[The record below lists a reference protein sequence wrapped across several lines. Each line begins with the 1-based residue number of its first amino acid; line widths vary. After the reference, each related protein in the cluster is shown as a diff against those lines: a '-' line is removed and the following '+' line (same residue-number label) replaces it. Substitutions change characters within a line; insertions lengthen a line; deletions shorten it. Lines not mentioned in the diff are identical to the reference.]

1 MTTPPQPTPATP
13 ATPLAMADFFAL
25 EAGEYLERL
34 DGLLAPEGP
43 PAADEF
49 VRLARALRGSALMAS
64 QTPIAR
70 TSAALESLARSVREG
85 RRGWDP
91 GTRQVAIRTVDD
103 LKILVRR
110 VAVWDEGDTA
120 RTEAL
125 TRELEQLSGR
135 PSAMVRQ
142 AESLG
147 LDAGTR
153 AFVAREGAAIG
164 SALDRAATALRAG
177 APARDALQNVLRTL
191 QPLRGLAAL
200 NDLPPLPD
208 VLEGIERAVNE
219 VSRSAPPAAAPDF
232 FQSAAG
238 AITQAAREVAERG
251 RPDPEGPA
259 FRAFAAQLA
268 RFFDREPA
276 VIPISDLYFD
286 DAGPHILQRGAGAA
300 QALPLSRVE
309 LVSHGEHLRL
319 AADAIE
325 KAPSPTQRE
334 LRVHT
339 LAGTFRALAVA
350 GEGPLPQ
357 TLSRFVDA
365 AREAVALGHAVR
377 EPAGFAQALR
387 DASDVL
393 AAATT
398 TDDARIAAAL
408 QQVVL
413 QLGALARAPQPPA
426 AAPAAAFPTPAVP
439 APAAVE
445 APETTFA
452 SFLKDVAE
460 AVETPAVVP
469 IESLAPAPEPVPEPP
484 PAAAPPAPEPVVA
497 QAAPEPPAPA
507 LPPPPPAAP
516 PAPPALRVQPFR
528 FTAKKPAMPPLILT
542 ERSEVPEETPD
553 IVGSWITYQRMVAA
567 GVGPPSLD
575 ILMGHIPEV
584 VSATDQ
590 LPIVD
595 IKTLQY
601 GGAAALARVQELR
614 DIARSTPSADLP
626 ALFEEVC
633 DLVDL
638 AFQPGA

>member
-1 MTTPPQPTPATP
+1 
-13 ATPLAMADFFAL
+13 MADFFAL

-34 DGLLAPEGP
+34 DGLLGPEGP

-70 TSAALESLARSVREG
+70 TAAGLESLARGVREG
-85 RRGWDP
+85 RRVWDP
-91 GTRQVAIRTVDD
+91 GTRQVAIRAVDD

-110 VAVWDEGDTA
+110 VAAWDDNDTQRA
-120 RTEAL
+120 EAL
-125 TRELEQLSGR
+125 ARELEQLSGR
-135 PSAMVRQ
+135 PSGMLRQ
-142 AESLG
+142 AEALG
-147 LDAGTR
+147 LDAGAR

-164 SALDRAATALRAG
+164 SALDRTATALRAG
-177 APARDALQNVLRTL
+177 TPTRDALQHVLRAL

-208 VLEGIERAVNE
+208 VLEGIERAVTE
-219 VSRSAPPAAAPDF
+219 VARGGAPPAAAPDF

-251 RPDPEGPA
+251 RPEPESPA
-259 FRAFAAQLA
+259 FRAFAAQMA
-268 RFFDREPA
+268 RFFDREPV
-276 VIPISDLYFD
+276 VIPISELYFD
-286 DAGPHILQRGAGAA
+286 DTGPHILKRGAETA
-300 QALPLSRVE
+300 QAVPLSRLE

-325 KAPSPTQRE
+325 RAPSPTQRE

-357 TLSRFVDA
+357 TLSRFADA
-365 AREAVALGHAVR
+365 AREAVALGYAVR
-377 EPAGFAQALR
+377 EPGAFADALR
-387 DASDVL
+387 QASAVLTTASTSDDVAL
-393 AAATT
+393 AAG
-398 TDDARIAAAL
+398 L
-408 QQVVL
+408 QQVVA
-413 QLGALARAPQPPA
+413 QFGALSRAPAPPAQPPA
-426 AAPAAAFPTPAVP
+426 PEIAEAPESTFATFLREVTD
-439 APAAVE
+439 AVE
-445 APETTFA
+445 APA
-452 SFLKDVAE
+452 
-460 AVETPAVVP
+460 PAIVP
-469 IESLAPAPEPVPEPP
+469 IESLAPEPEPAPPPPPPPPPPQPVAAPVPEPP
-484 PAAAPPAPEPVVA
+484 RVRVVR
-497 QAAPEPPAPA
+497 PH
-507 LPPPPPAAP
+507 
-516 PAPPALRVQPFR
+516 R
-528 FTAKKPAMPPLILT
+528 PAMPPLTLT
-542 ERSEVPEETPD
+542 ERSEVPAETPD
-553 IVGSWITYQRMVAA
+553 IVGSLITYQRMVAS

-575 ILMGHIPEV
+575 VLMGHVPEV
-584 VSATDQ
+584 VSGVDE

-614 DIARSTPSADLP
+614 AVARRTPQSDLP

-638 AFQPGA
+638 AFEPGA

>member
-1 MTTPPQPTPATP
+1 MTNPPHG
-13 ATPLAMADFFAL
+13 TPLAMADFFAL

-34 DGLLAPEGP
+34 DGLLGPEGP

-49 VRLARALRGSALMAS
+49 VRLSRALRGSALMAS

-70 TSAALESLARSVREG
+70 AAAGLESLARSVREG

-91 GTRQVAIRTVDD
+91 GTRQIAIRAVDD

-110 VAVWDEGDTA
+110 VAAWDDNDTA
-120 RTEAL
+120 RAEAL
-125 TRELEQLSGR
+125 SRELEQLAGR
-135 PSAMVRQ
+135 PSAVLRQ
-142 AESLG
+142 AEALG
-147 LDAGTR
+147 LDAGAR

-164 SALDRAATALRAG
+164 SALDRTATALRAG
-177 APARDALQNVLRTL
+177 APAKDALQHVLRAL

-200 NDLPPLPD
+200 NDLPPLPE

-219 VSRSAPPAAAPDF
+219 VTRGGAPPAAAPDF

-259 FRAFAAQLA
+259 FRGFAAQLS

-286 DAGPHILQRGAGAA
+286 DSGPHIVQRGAGAA
-300 QALPLSRVE
+300 QAMPLSRVE

-325 KAPSPTQRE
+325 RSPSPTQRE

-350 GEGPLPQ
+350 GEGPLPKA
-357 TLSRFVDA
+357 LSRFVDA

-377 EPAGFAQALR
+377 EPAGFATALR
-387 DASDVL
+387 NAAEVLTGANTDDVHIATGLQEAAQQL
-393 AAATT
+393 AALE
-398 TDDARIAAAL
+398 RAA
-408 QQVVL
+408 Q
-413 QLGALARAPQPPA
+413 QPPA
-426 AAPAAAFPTPAVP
+426 PVAAVP
-439 APAAVE
+439 VAPPQPVPAEAPGSTFATFLKEVTEAVE
-445 APETTFA
+445 APA
-452 SFLKDVAE
+452 I
-460 AVETPAVVP
+460 VP
-469 IESLAPAPEPVPEPP
+469 IESLAPTPEPP
-484 PAAAPPAPEPVVA
+484 PPA
-497 QAAPEPPAPA
+497 
-507 LPPPPPAAP
+507 PPPPPAVTQPVAAIPAAP
-516 PAPPALRVQPFR
+516 PPRVQPFR
-528 FTAKKPAMPPLILT
+528 FAPRKPAMPPLTLT

-553 IVGSWITYQRMVAA
+553 IVGSWITYQRMVAS

-575 ILMGHIPEV
+575 ILMGHVPEV
-584 VSATDQ
+584 VSGVEE

-614 DIARSTPSADLP
+614 DMARRTPSANLP

-638 AFQPGA
+638 AFQPGV

>member
-1 MTTPPQPTPATP
+1 MTTPPGAGSG
-13 ATPLAMADFFAL
+13 TPLGMADFFAL

-34 DGLLAPEGP
+34 DGLLGPEGP

-70 TSAALESLARSVREG
+70 TAAGLESLARSVREG
-85 RRGWDP
+85 RRAWDA
-91 GTRQVAIRTVDD
+91 GTRQMAIRAVDD

-110 VAVWDEGDTA
+110 VAAWDDNDTQRA
-120 RTEAL
+120 EAL
-125 TRELEQLSGR
+125 ARELEQLSGR
-135 PSAMVRQ
+135 TSGMLRQ
-142 AESLG
+142 AEALG
-147 LDAGTR
+147 LDAGAR

-164 SALDRAATALRAG
+164 SALDRTAMALRAG
-177 APARDALQNVLRTL
+177 TPARDALQKVLRAL

-208 VLEGIERAVNE
+208 VLEGIERATNE
-219 VSRSAPPAAAPDF
+219 VTRGGAPPAAAPDF

-251 RPDPEGPA
+251 RPEPEGPA

-276 VIPISDLYFD
+276 VIPISELYFD
-286 DAGPHILQRGAGAA
+286 DTGPHILQRGADTA
-300 QALPLSRVE
+300 QALPLSRLE

-325 KAPSPTQRE
+325 RAPSPTQRE

-357 TLSRFVDA
+357 TLSRFAVA

-377 EPAGFAQALR
+377 EPAAFAQALR
-387 DASDVL
+387 HASEVL
-393 AAATT
+393 TTATT
-398 TDDARIAAAL
+398 SDDSGLTAGLEQA
-408 QQVVL
+408 VE
-413 QLGALARAPQPPA
+413 QLGALGRAPEP
-426 AAPAAAFPTPAVP
+426 P
-439 APAAVE
+439 APAPAPAMAEDPGSTFATFLREVTDAVE
-445 APETTFA
+445 PPAPAPE
-452 SFLKDVAE
+452 
-460 AVETPAVVP
+460 VVP
-469 IESLAPAPEPVPEPP
+469 IESLAPAPEP
-484 PAAAPPAPEPVVA
+484 A
-497 QAAPEPPAPA
+497 
-507 LPPPPPAAP
+507 PPPPPPPPPVAAP
-516 PAPPALRVQPFR
+516 SPEPPRVRVVRPYRPQMPAL
-528 FTAKKPAMPPLILT
+528 TLK
-542 ERSEVPEETPD
+542 ERSEIPAETPD
-553 IVGSWITYQRMVAA
+553 IVGSWITYQRMVAS

-575 ILMGHIPEV
+575 VLMGHVPEIVSV
-584 VSATDQ
+584 VDE

-614 DIARSTPSADLP
+614 AVARRTPQADLP

-638 AFQPGA
+638 AFEPGA

>member
-1 MTTPPQPTPATP
+1 MTTPPSGS
-13 ATPLAMADFFAL
+13 PLGMADFFAL

-34 DGLLAPEGP
+34 DGLLGPEGP

-70 TSAALESLARSVREG
+70 AAAGLESLARGVREG

-91 GTRQVAIRTVDD
+91 GTRQVAIRAVDD

-110 VAVWDEGDTA
+110 VAAWDDNDTERA
-120 RTEAL
+120 EAL
-125 TRELEQLSGR
+125 ARELEQLSGR
-135 PSAMVRQ
+135 PSGMLRQ
-142 AESLG
+142 AEALG
-147 LDAGTR
+147 LDAGAR

-164 SALDRAATALRAG
+164 SALDRTATALRAG
-177 APARDALQNVLRTL
+177 TPARDALQHVLRAL

-200 NDLPPLPD
+200 NDLQPLPD
-208 VLEGIERAVNE
+208 VLEGIERAVTE
-219 VSRSAPPAAAPDF
+219 VTRGGAPPAAAPDF

-251 RPDPEGPA
+251 RPEPEGPA
-259 FRAFAAQLA
+259 FRAFAAQMA

-276 VIPISDLYFD
+276 VIPISELYFD
-286 DAGPHILQRGAGAA
+286 DTGPHILQRGAETA
-300 QALPLSRVE
+300 QALPLSRLE

-325 KAPSPTQRE
+325 RAPSPTQRE

-357 TLSRFVDA
+357 MLSRFADA
-365 AREAVALGHAVR
+365 AREVVALGHAVR
-377 EPAGFAQALR
+377 EPAAFAEALR
-387 DASDVL
+387 YASGVLTTASTSDDATL
-393 AAATT
+393 AAG
-398 TDDARIAAAL
+398 L
-408 QQVVL
+408 QQTVER
-413 QLGALARAPQPPA
+413 LGALSRTPEPPA
-426 AAPAAAFPTPAVP
+426 PPPVPEVAEAPESTFATFLREVTD
-439 APAAVE
+439 AVE
-445 APETTFA
+445 APA
-452 SFLKDVAE
+452 
-460 AVETPAVVP
+460 PAPDVVP
-469 IESLAPAPEPVPEPP
+469 IESLAPAPEP
-484 PAAAPPAPEPVVA
+484 A
-497 QAAPEPPAPA
+497 
-507 LPPPPPAAP
+507 PPPPPQPVAAP
-516 PAPPALRVQPFR
+516 TPEPPRLKVVWPRRP
-528 FTAKKPAMPPLILT
+528 PMPPITLK
-542 ERSEVPEETPD
+542 ERSEVPAETPD
-553 IVGSWITYQRMVAA
+553 IVGSWITYQRMVAS

-575 ILMGHIPEV
+575 VLMGHVPEV
-584 VSATDQ
+584 VSGVDE

-601 GGAAALARVQELR
+601 GGASALARVQELR
-614 DIARSTPSADLP
+614 AVARRMPQADLP

-638 AFQPGA
+638 AFEPGA

>member
-1 MTTPPQPTPATP
+1 MTTPPSGS
-13 ATPLAMADFFAL
+13 PLGMADFFAL

-34 DGLLAPEGP
+34 DGLLGPEGP

-70 TSAALESLARSVREG
+70 TAAGLESLARGVREG

-91 GTRQVAIRTVDD
+91 GTRQVAIRAVDD

-110 VAVWDEGDTA
+110 VAAWDDNDTERA
-120 RTEAL
+120 EAL
-125 TRELEQLSGR
+125 ARELEQLSGR
-135 PSAMVRQ
+135 PSGTLRQ
-142 AESLG
+142 AEALG
-147 LDAGTR
+147 LDAGAR

-164 SALDRAATALRAG
+164 SALDRTATALRAG
-177 APARDALQNVLRTL
+177 APARDALQHVLRAL

-208 VLEGIERAVNE
+208 VLEGIERAVTE
-219 VSRSAPPAAAPDF
+219 VTRGGAPPAAAPDF

-238 AITQAAREVAERG
+238 AITQAAREVADRG
-251 RPDPEGPA
+251 RPEPEGPA
-259 FRAFAAQLA
+259 FRAFAAQMA

-286 DAGPHILQRGAGAA
+286 DTGPHILQRGAETA
-300 QALPLSRVE
+300 QALPLSRLE

-325 KAPSPTQRE
+325 RAPSPTQRE

-339 LAGTFRALAVA
+339 LAGTFRALAIA

-357 TLSRFVDA
+357 TLSRFADA
-365 AREAVALGHAVR
+365 AREAVALGYAVR
-377 EPAGFAQALR
+377 EPAAFAEALR
-387 DASDVL
+387 NASEVLTTASTNDDAAL
-393 AAATT
+393 AAGLQHVV
-398 TDDARIAAAL
+398 AR
-408 QQVVL
+408 
-413 QLGALARAPQPPA
+413 LGALSRAPEPPAQPPA
-426 AAPAAAFPTPAVP
+426 PEIAEAPESTFATFLREVTDAVQTP
-439 APAAVE
+439 APAI
-445 APETTFA
+445 
-452 SFLKDVAE
+452 
-460 AVETPAVVP
+460 VP
-469 IESLAPAPEPVPEPP
+469 IESLAPAPEPAPP
-484 PAAAPPAPEPVVA
+484 PP
-497 QAAPEPPAPA
+497 
-507 LPPPPPAAP
+507 LPPPPQPVAAP
-516 PAPPALRVQPFR
+516 TAEPPRLKVVWPRRP
-528 FTAKKPAMPPLILT
+528 PMPPITLT
-542 ERSEVPEETPD
+542 ERSEVPAETPD
-553 IVGSWITYQRMVAA
+553 IVGSWITYQRMVAS

-575 ILMGHIPEV
+575 VLMGHEPEV
-584 VSATDQ
+584 VSGVDE

-614 DIARSTPSADLP
+614 AVARRTPQADLP

-638 AFQPGA
+638 AFEPGA

>member
-1 MTTPPQPTPATP
+1 MTTPPGSGA
-13 ATPLAMADFFAL
+13 PLGMADFFAL

-34 DGLLAPEGP
+34 DGLLGPEGP

-70 TSAALESLARSVREG
+70 TAAGLESLARSVREG
-85 RRGWDP
+85 RRAWDA
-91 GTRQVAIRTVDD
+91 GTRQMAIRAVDD

-110 VAVWDEGDTA
+110 VAAWDDNDTQRA
-120 RTEAL
+120 EAL
-125 TRELEQLSGR
+125 ARELEQLSGR
-135 PSAMVRQ
+135 PPGMVRQ
-142 AESLG
+142 AEALG
-147 LDAGTR
+147 LDAGAR

-164 SALDRAATALRAG
+164 SALDRTATVLRTG
-177 APARDALQNVLRTL
+177 ASARDALQHVLRAL

-219 VSRSAPPAAAPDF
+219 VTRGGVPASAAPDF

-238 AITQAAREVAERG
+238 AIAQAAREVAERG

-259 FRAFAAQLA
+259 FRAFAAQVA

-286 DAGPHILQRGAGAA
+286 DTGPHILQRGAETA
-300 QALPLSRVE
+300 QALPLSRLE

-325 KAPSPTQRE
+325 RAPSPTQRE

-357 TLSRFVDA
+357 KLSRFAEA

-377 EPAGFAQALR
+377 EPAAFAQALR
-387 DASDVL
+387 HASEVLTTATTNDDATL
-393 AAATT
+393 AAGLEQAVT
-398 TDDARIAAAL
+398 
-408 QQVVL
+408 
-413 QLGALARAPQPPA
+413 QLGALSFRPPERP
-426 AAPAAAFPTPAVP
+426 APAPTPATLE
-439 APAAVE
+439 APESTFATFLKEVTDAVE
-445 APETTFA
+445 APA
-452 SFLKDVAE
+452 
-460 AVETPAVVP
+460 PAPAPEFVP
-469 IESLAPAPEPVPEPP
+469 IESLAPEPEPE
-484 PAAAPPAPEPVVA
+484 PAP
-497 QAAPEPPAPA
+497 
-507 LPPPPPAAP
+507 LPPPPPPPPPPQPVAT
-516 PAPPALRVQPFR
+516 PAPEPPRVRIVRPQRPLMPAL
-528 FTAKKPAMPPLILT
+528 TLM
-542 ERSEVPEETPD
+542 ERSETPAETPD
-553 IVGSWITYQRMVAA
+553 IVGSLITYQRMVAS

-575 ILMGHIPEV
+575 VLMGHAPEV
-584 VSATDQ
+584 VSAVDE
-590 LPIVD
+590 LPVVD

-614 DIARSTPSADLP
+614 AVARRTPQDDLP

-638 AFQPGA
+638 AFEPGA

>member
-1 MTTPPQPTPATP
+1 MTTPPSHGS
-13 ATPLAMADFFAL
+13 PLGMADFFAL

-34 DGLLAPEGP
+34 DGLLGPEGP

-70 TSAALESLARSVREG
+70 TAAGLESLARGVREG
-85 RRGWDP
+85 RRVWDP
-91 GTRQVAIRTVDD
+91 GTRQVAIRAVDD

-110 VAVWDEGDTA
+110 VPAWDDNDTQRA
-120 RTEAL
+120 EAL
-125 TRELEQLSGR
+125 ARELEQLSGR
-135 PSAMVRQ
+135 PSGMLRQ
-142 AESLG
+142 AEALG
-147 LDAGTR
+147 LDAGAR

-164 SALDRAATALRAG
+164 SALDRTATALRAG
-177 APARDALQNVLRTL
+177 APARDALQHVLRAL

-208 VLEGIERAVNE
+208 VLEGIERAVTE
-219 VSRSAPPAAAPDF
+219 VTRGGAPPAAAPDF

-251 RPDPEGPA
+251 RPEPEGPA
-259 FRAFAAQLA
+259 FRAFAAQMA
-268 RFFDREPA
+268 RFFDREPV
-276 VIPISDLYFD
+276 VIPISELYFD
-286 DAGPHILQRGAGAA
+286 DTGPHILQRGAETA
-300 QALPLSRVE
+300 QAVPLSRLE

-325 KAPSPTQRE
+325 RAPSPTQRE

-357 TLSRFVDA
+357 TLSRFADA

-377 EPAGFAQALR
+377 EPGAFADALR
-387 DASDVL
+387 QASAVLTTASTSDDVAL
-393 AAATT
+393 AAG
-398 TDDARIAAAL
+398 L
-408 QQVVL
+408 QQVVA
-413 QLGALARAPQPPA
+413 QFGALSRAPAPPAQPPA
-426 AAPAAAFPTPAVP
+426 PAIAEAPESTFATFLREVTD
-439 APAAVE
+439 AVE
-445 APETTFA
+445 APA
-452 SFLKDVAE
+452 
-460 AVETPAVVP
+460 PAPEVVP
-469 IESLAPAPEPVPEPP
+469 IESLAPEPEPAPP
-484 PAAAPPAPEPVVA
+484 PPPPQPVAAPAPEPPRVRVVR
-497 QAAPEPPAPA
+497 PH
-507 LPPPPPAAP
+507 
-516 PAPPALRVQPFR
+516 R
-528 FTAKKPAMPPLILT
+528 PAMPPLTLT
-542 ERSEVPEETPD
+542 ERSEVPAETPD
-553 IVGSWITYQRMVAA
+553 IVGSWITYQRMVAS

-575 ILMGHIPEV
+575 VLMGHVPEV
-584 VSATDQ
+584 VSGVDE

-614 DIARSTPSADLP
+614 AVARRTPQSDLP

-638 AFQPGA
+638 AFEPGA

>member
-1 MTTPPQPTPATP
+1 MTTPP
-13 ATPLAMADFFAL
+13 LGMADFFAL

-34 DGLLAPEGP
+34 DGLLGPEGP

-70 TSAALESLARSVREG
+70 TAAGLESLARGVREG
-85 RRGWDP
+85 RRGWDA
-91 GTRQVAIRTVDD
+91 GTRALAIRTVDD

-110 VAVWDEGDTA
+110 VAAWDDNDTLRA
-120 RTEAL
+120 EAL
-125 TRELEQLSGR
+125 ARELEQLSGR
-135 PSAMVRQ
+135 PSGMQRQ
-142 AESLG
+142 AEAAG
-147 LDAGTR
+147 LDAGAR

-164 SALDRAATALRAG
+164 SALDRTATALRTG
-177 APARDALQNVLRTL
+177 TPPRDALQNVLRAL

-219 VSRSAPPAAAPDF
+219 VSRGGTPPAAAPDF

-238 AITQAAREVAERG
+238 AITQAAREVADRG

-259 FRAFAAQLA
+259 FRAFAAQVA
-268 RFFDREPA
+268 RFFDREPT

-286 DAGPHILQRGAGAA
+286 DTGPHILQRGAETA
-300 QALPLSRVE
+300 QALPLSRLE
-309 LVSHGEHLRL
+309 LLSHGEHLRL

-325 KAPSPTQRE
+325 RAPSPTQRE

-357 TLSRFVDA
+357 MLSRFADA

-377 EPAGFAQALR
+377 QPAAFAQALR
-387 DASDVL
+387 HASEVL
-393 AAATT
+393 TTATT
-398 TDDARIAAAL
+398 GDDAALATGL
-408 QQVVL
+408 QQAVA
-413 QLGALARAPQPPA
+413 QLGTLSRAPEPPARPAPPPA
-426 AAPAAAFPTPAVP
+426 AAIA
-439 APAAVE
+439 E
-445 APETTFA
+445 APDSIFA
-452 SFLKDVAE
+452 SFLKEVTD
-460 AVETPAVVP
+460 AVEAPGPVSEVVP
-469 IESLAPAPEPVPEPP
+469 IESLAPEPEPAPP
-484 PAAAPPAPEPVVA
+484 PPPPPPPPQPVAAPAPAPPRVQVVR
-497 QAAPEPPAPA
+497 PRRPA
-507 LPPPPPAAP
+507 LPPLT
-516 PAPPALRVQPFR
+516 LR
-528 FTAKKPAMPPLILT
+528 
-542 ERSEVPEETPD
+542 ERSEVPAETPD
-553 IVGSWITYQRMVAA
+553 IVGSWITYQRMVAS

-575 ILMGHIPEV
+575 VLMGHVPEV
-584 VSATDQ
+584 VSGVDE
-590 LPIVD
+590 LPVVD

-614 DIARSTPSADLP
+614 AVARRTPSADLP

-638 AFQPGA
+638 AFEPGA

>member
-1 MTTPPQPTPATP
+1 MTNPPGGP
-13 ATPLAMADFFAL
+13 PLGMADFFAL

-34 DGLLAPEGP
+34 DGLLGPEGP

-70 TSAALESLARSVREG
+70 TAAGLESLARGVREG
-85 RRGWDP
+85 RRVWDP
-91 GTRQVAIRTVDD
+91 GTRQVAIRAVDD

-110 VAVWDEGDTA
+110 VPAWDDNDTQRA
-120 RTEAL
+120 EAL
-125 TRELEQLSGR
+125 ARELEQLSGR
-135 PSAMVRQ
+135 PSGMLRQ
-142 AESLG
+142 AEALG
-147 LDAGTR
+147 LDAGAR

-164 SALDRAATALRAG
+164 SALDRTATALRAG
-177 APARDALQNVLRTL
+177 TPARDALQHVLRAL

-208 VLEGIERAVNE
+208 VLEGIERAVTE
-219 VSRSAPPAAAPDF
+219 VTRGGAPPAAAPDF

-251 RPDPEGPA
+251 RPEPEGPA
-259 FRAFAAQLA
+259 FRAFAAQMA
-268 RFFDREPA
+268 RFFDREPV
-276 VIPISDLYFD
+276 VIPISELYFD
-286 DAGPHILQRGAGAA
+286 DTGPHILQRGAETA
-300 QALPLSRVE
+300 QAVPLSRLE

-325 KAPSPTQRE
+325 RAPSPTQRE

-357 TLSRFVDA
+357 TLSRFADA

-377 EPAGFAQALR
+377 EPGAFADALR
-387 DASDVL
+387 QASAVLTTASTSDDVAL
-393 AAATT
+393 AAG
-398 TDDARIAAAL
+398 L
-408 QQVVL
+408 QQVVA
-413 QLGALARAPQPPA
+413 QFGALSRAPAPPAQPPA
-426 AAPAAAFPTPAVP
+426 PEIAEAPESTFATFLREVTD
-439 APAAVE
+439 AVE
-445 APETTFA
+445 APA
-452 SFLKDVAE
+452 
-460 AVETPAVVP
+460 PAIVP
-469 IESLAPAPEPVPEPP
+469 IESLAPEPEPAPP
-484 PAAAPPAPEPVVA
+484 PPPPPPPPQPVAAPAPEPPRVRVVR
-497 QAAPEPPAPA
+497 PH
-507 LPPPPPAAP
+507 
-516 PAPPALRVQPFR
+516 R
-528 FTAKKPAMPPLILT
+528 PAMPPLTLR
-542 ERSEVPEETPD
+542 ERSEVPAETPD
-553 IVGSWITYQRMVAA
+553 IVGSWITYQRMVAS

-575 ILMGHIPEV
+575 VLMGHVPEV
-584 VSATDQ
+584 VSGVDE

-614 DIARSTPSADLP
+614 AVARRTPQSDLP

-638 AFQPGA
+638 AFEPGA

>member
-1 MTTPPQPTPATP
+1 MTIPPGSGS
-13 ATPLAMADFFAL
+13 PLGMADFFAL

-34 DGLLAPEGP
+34 DGLLGPEGP

-70 TSAALESLARSVREG
+70 TAAGLESLARGVREG

-91 GTRQVAIRTVDD
+91 GTRQVAIRAVDD

-110 VAVWDEGDTA
+110 VAAWDDNDTQRA
-120 RTEAL
+120 EAL
-125 TRELEQLSGR
+125 AGELEQLSGR
-135 PSAMVRQ
+135 PSGMLRQ
-142 AESLG
+142 AEAHG
-147 LDAGTR
+147 LDAGAR

-164 SALDRAATALRAG
+164 SALDRTATALRAG
-177 APARDALQNVLRTL
+177 TPVRDALQHVLRAL

-208 VLEGIERAVNE
+208 VLEGIERAVTE
-219 VSRSAPPAAAPDF
+219 VTRGGAPPAAAPDF

-251 RPDPEGPA
+251 RPEPESPA
-259 FRAFAAQLA
+259 FRAFAAQMA

-286 DAGPHILQRGAGAA
+286 DTGPHILQRGAETA
-300 QALPLSRVE
+300 QALPLSRLE

-325 KAPSPTQRE
+325 RAPSPTQRE

-350 GEGPLPQ
+350 GEGTLPQ
-357 TLSRFVDA
+357 TLSRFADA

-377 EPAGFAQALR
+377 EPAAFAEALR
-387 DASDVL
+387 HASAVL
-393 AAATT
+393 TT
-398 TDDARIAAAL
+398 ASTSDDAALADGL
-408 QQVVL
+408 QQAVA
-413 QLGALARAPQPPA
+413 QLGLLSSAPEPPA
-426 AAPAAAFPTPAVP
+426 PPP
-439 APAAVE
+439 APEIAEAPESTFATFLREVTDAVE
-445 APETTFA
+445 APA
-452 SFLKDVAE
+452 PA
-460 AVETPAVVP
+460 PAVVP
-469 IESLAPAPEPVPEPP
+469 IESLAPEPEPP
-484 PAAAPPAPEPVVA
+484 PPA
-497 QAAPEPPAPA
+497 
-507 LPPPPPAAP
+507 PPPPPPPPQPVAAP
-516 PAPPALRVQPFR
+516 TPEPPRVKVVWPRRQQ
-528 FTAKKPAMPPLILT
+528 MPPLTLT
-542 ERSEVPEETPD
+542 ERSEVPAETPD
-553 IVGSWITYQRMVAA
+553 IVGSWITYQRMVAS

-575 ILMGHIPEV
+575 VLMGHVPEV
-584 VSATDQ
+584 VSGVDE

-595 IKTLQY
+595 IKSLQY

-614 DIARSTPSADLP
+614 AVARRTSQADLP

-638 AFQPGA
+638 AFEPGA